1 MLLCVASELTDCGVV
16 FCFNVFISA
25 SPVFVGLSF
34 SLFIYFFFFTP
45 SLSLCGFVSCEVT
58 DIICVV

>member
-34 SLFIYFFFFTP
+34 SLFLFLFFLLLLFP
-45 SLSLCGFVSCEVT
+45 SAVLFLVK
-58 DIICVV
+58 